1 MAIRKSAMS
10 LAAALAAGLA
20 TAGSWI
26 DISAAIAAR
35 EAGWVPTG
43 AAVDDE
49 AWDGA
54 ILAFATSEKDVE
66 YVTDERPFDSLSFF
80 LGFSDC
86 DRFYSVPRPGMLLF
100 LR

>member
-1 MAIRKSAMS
+1 MRKSAMS

-20 TAGSWI
+20 TAGSWV

-49 AWDGA
+49 AWAGD
-54 ILAFATSEKDVE
+54 ILSEAASEKDVE
-66 YVTDERPFDSLSFF
+66 YVTETRPFDSWSFT
-80 LGFSDC
+80 LGFSDI
-86 DRFYSVPRPGMLLF
+86 DRFYSVPRPGFLLF
-100 LR
+100 MR

>member
-1 MAIRKSAMS
+1 MRKSAMS

-43 AAVDDE
+43 AAVDEKAWAGDILSE
-49 AWDGA
+49 AA
-54 ILAFATSEKDVE
+54 SEKDVE
-66 YVTDERPFDSLSFF
+66 YVTDARPFDSWSFT
-80 LGFSDC
+80 LGFSDI
-86 DRFYSVPRPGMLLF
+86 DRFYSVPRPGFLLF

>member
-1 MAIRKSAMS
+1 MMLRKIAAS
-10 LAAALAAGLA
+10 LAVASAVGLA
-20 TAGSWI
+20 GAWT
-26 DISAAIAAR
+26 DITQAIAAR

-49 AWDGA
+49 AWAGD
-54 ILAFATSEKDVE
+54 ILSEAASEKGVE
-66 YVTDERPFDSLSFF
+66 YVTETRPFDSWSFT
-80 LGFSDC
+80 LGYSDI